1 MKKRWSAIL
10 IMLALAAALAF
21 SGCGPTDTPAPANGE
36 PENDVDLA
44 GQHWELNF
52 ATFWPSEDFQVE
64 EGHRAWAREIKE
76 RVEAETPHT
85 IDFAWHPGGL
95 LLGPTEI
102 YEGVADGA
110 ADLGSTC
117 PSYTPGIFPVTSAFE
132 LPGLENDNALVSS
145 MVIQEAFDT
154 FDLVH
159 QEYEDVKIMH
169 FWATGPGDIL
179 SGRPVRSLEDIR
191 GMEIRVAGGSVPVM
205 EALGATPVTLPMSES
220 YVALDTGIAQGILA
234 PTDVLRGFM
243 LAEVTGY
250 ITKTPYLYNIIF
262 MKVMNWDTWNSFPPE
277 VQQIFEEVN
286 ERYVYEYGV
295 LRTLYTLSGQEYA
308 VDTYGH
314 EVINLPPDEEARWL
328 EAIDPV
334 PQRWIDDANAKGLPG
349 EEIMMKAREID
360 TKYSQQY
367 GDYFN

>member
-1 MKKRWSAIL
+1 MKRKL
-10 IMLALAAALAF
+10 VTLFVLGMAAALAF
-21 SGCGPTDTPAPANGE
+21 AGCSPGDAPAADNGSA
-36 PENDVDLA
+36 D

-64 EGHRAWAREIKE
+64 EGHKAWAREIKE

-85 IDFAWHPGGL
+85 IDFAWHPQGV

-117 PSYTPGIFPVTSAFE
+117 PSYTPGIFPVTGAFE

-145 MVIQEAFDT
+145 MVIQEAFET

-169 FWATGPGDIL
+169 FWATGPGDLL
-179 SGRPVRSLEDIR
+179 SSSPIRSLEDLQ

-205 EALGATPVTLPMSES
+205 EALNATPVTMPMSES
-220 YVALDTGIAQGILA
+220 YESLRTGLVKGILA
-234 PTDVLRGFM
+234 PTDTLKGFN
-243 LAEVTGY
+243 LAEVTDY

-295 LRTLYTLSGQEYA
+295 LRTEHTLAGETFA
-308 VDTYGH
+308 VETYGH
-314 EVINLPPDEEARWL
+314 EIIQLSPEEEARWL

-334 PQRWIDDANAKGLPG
+334 QQRWIDNATAQGLPG
-349 EEIMMKAREID
+349 EEIMNKARELD
-360 TKYSQQY
+360 KKYSEHY
-367 GDYFN
+367 GDVFN